1 MSNKL
6 NDDFFGPFATS
17 LRTLM
22 EKHPVTGAVTTPNI
36 LAQELGTSVQ
46 TISYYVNGKRKP
58 SYENIVTLTQYF
70 NVSADYL
77 LFGVESDNRDMNQQT
92 GLTND
97 AINLLRTSYETGK
110 STCTTDVTGLLTNLL
125 ADRSFYQFL
134 EDVVYHSAMIKALE
148 SMDPLE
154 QSQKY
159 PDINIAGYHKWAL
172 MQEIQDFIFE
182 QMKKNGLA
190 VEYK

>member
-1 MSNKL
+1 MTNKL
-6 NDDFFGPFATS
+6 NDDYFGPFSTS

-22 EKHPVTGAVTTPNI
+22 EKHPVTGAVTTPNM

-46 TISYYVNGKRKP
+46 TVSYYVNGKRKP

-77 LFGVESDNRDMNQQT
+77 LFGVESANRELNQQT
-92 GLTND
+92 GLNND
-97 AINLLRTSYETGK
+97 AINLLRISYETGK
-110 STCTTDVTGLLTNLL
+110 HESSTDVTNLLTCLL
-125 ADRSFYQFL
+125 ADRTFYEFL
-134 EDVVYHSAMIKALE
+134 EDVIYHSDMIKALE
-148 SMDPLE
+148 CMDSAELE
-154 QSQKY
+154 QKY
-159 PDINIAGYHKWAL
+159 PGINIAGYHKWAL

-182 QMKKNGLA
+182 QMKKHGLT